1 MGSGYT
7 NGLTEEGYGIIP
19 RVIHLIFE
27 EIEKR
32 KKRAEFIVKCSFLE
46 I

>member
-7 NGLTEEGYGIIP
+7 SGLTEEDYGIIP

-32 KKRAEFIVKCSFLE
+32 KKKSRIYRE